1 MRQTIGFIGE
11 LIYGHYLEN
20 KSKDFVHAALEGVG
34 EYDFEVKTDNI
45 YVDVKTT
52 LYSLKD
58 GTAPF
63 YLHRSQNVFMQKH
76 PNAKYH
82 IVRISLI
89 DLNLKKSYE
98 ELRDTYGKDANP
110 MENEHL
116 RKRCEQIAKR
126 YWKAA
131 RIEELMHFHQNM
143 PFA

>member
-1 MRQTIGFIGE
+1 MQ
-11 LIYGHYLEN
+11 
-20 KSKDFVHAALEGVG
+20 GVG
-34 EYDFEVKTDNI
+34 EYDFEIKSDNM

-76 PNAKYH
+76 PDSKYH

-89 DLNLKKSYE
+89 DLNLQKSYE
-98 ELRDTYGKDANP
+98 EVRDTYGKDANP

-116 RKRCEQIAKR
+116 RRRCEQIAKK
-126 YWKAA
+126 YWRAA
-131 RIEELMHFHQNM
+131 KIEEFDALSPEYAIRIEQKIR
-143 PFA
+143 